1 MTCHVVSTT
10 SHPLYQFYW
19 FDRERFCSVQGACEQ
34 QNGRKKWESPAG
46 SSREN
51 KVVRATSGCVVFCPQ
66 FENNLVEPG
75 SGSGVATGS
84 LISWK
89 SVADGAGGA
98 CVTSSKPP
106 VTPGSKVKTAL
117 GPAIRLIKIPKPR
130 FLRESEAIGL
140 MKWWL
145 SSLVSPFQVRSKL

>member
-1 MTCHVVSTT
+1 MEEKSEN
-10 SHPLYQFYW
+10 PLLAAH
-19 FDRERFCSVQGACEQ
+19 ERTKLCVQLLA
-34 QNGRKKWESPAG
+34 
-46 SSREN
+46 
-51 KVVRATSGCVVFCPQ
+51 VVFCPQ

-75 SGSGVATGS
+75 RGSGVATGS

-140 MKWWL
+140 MK
-145 SSLVSPFQVRSKL
+145 